1 MEITEFVA
9 ARKAVLK
16 EKIHSMD
23 RPPHLMIVLANDDP
37 ASASYDRGKMK
48 DGAEI
53 GAVVEMT
60 KFDSSVSEDELLRKI
75 DEFNNDPEIDGII
88 VQLPLPKHIS
98 EEKVKRAVDPKKDV
112 DGFHPLS
119 SFYPCTPYGIILY
132 LEEIGFPFRGKNAVV
147 LGRSN
152 IVGKPMAKML
162 LSKDCN
168 VTVLHSK
175 TSEEDKAFY
184 LAHADLIVV
193 AIGRQG
199 FLDNRFSYKKDAVI
213 VDVGINRGDD
223 GKLHGDAVPG
233 LPVALQTPV
242 PKGVG
247 LLTRLALMENLVK
260 AYESKK

>member
-1 MEITEFVA
+1 MEITEFVS
-9 ARKAVLK
+9 ARKAALRK
-16 EKIHSMD
+16 KIQSMD

-48 DGAEI
+48 DGGEI

-60 KFDSSVSEDELLRKI
+60 KLDPSVSEGELLAKI
-75 DEFNNDPEIDGII
+75 DEFNEDPEIDGII

-98 EEKVKRAVDPKKDV
+98 EEKVKKAVSPAKDV

-119 SFYPCTPYGIILY
+119 PFYPCTPYGIILY
-132 LEEIGFPFRGKNAVV
+132 LEQIGFPFRGKNAVV

-184 LAHADLIVV
+184 IRHADLIVV

-213 VDVGINRGDD
+213 VDVGINRGED

-260 AYESKK
+260 AHESKK